1 LAWQTQK
8 ERGKRQPPP
17 RQQQDSV
24 FDSASRTGDT
34 GGASSS
40 SDDAGQKKG
49 TTLFSAGIMAELQR
63 GLAAMK
69 RDGFGAAAAAVM
81 ARRLGRVVASGKNW
95 SGIGRANPQL
105 PVSGKPLK

>member
-1 LAWQTQK
+1 
-8 ERGKRQPPP
+8 
-17 RQQQDSV
+17 
-24 FDSASRTGDT
+24 
-34 GGASSS
+34 
-40 SDDAGQKKG
+40 
-49 TTLFSAGIMAELQR
+49 MAELQR